1 MSPQVLS
8 DCLMLPHS
16 GSMLTGDDVAGLPQE
31 MTSPGVGQHRTFWRH
46 TMCCYIRWML
56 LCSEGTKMSLIC
68 SRELSVRMLLFK
80 TFVRYKC
87 KCKKWQ
93 FCAEQLHTLPA
104 ICMRILTHVL
114 LDKILPVGVWVRGV
128 DRKDVRG
135 DEIHPLVG

>member
-1 MSPQVLS
+1 MWWQ
-8 DCLMLPHS
+8 
-16 GSMLTGDDVAGLPQE
+16 
-31 MTSPGVGQHRTFWRH
+31 
-46 TMCCYIRWML
+46 
-56 LCSEGTKMSLIC
+56 GTKW
-68 SRELSVRMLLFK
+68 LLVYSCEDQDEIHVFQGKESKCFFK